1 MKLLDQLRNE
11 IRFRKYSI
19 RTEKSYADW
28 VKRFI
33 FFHQKK
39 HPKDMGEIEIKAY
52 LNWLANNRNVAAST
66 QNQALCSLLFL
77 YRYVLNK
84 EVTWVNEIAWAKK
97 PKKLP
102 VVFTRGEAKSIL
114 TLLSG
119 DSQLISYVIYGSGLR
134 VNECISLRIQ
144 DIDFGYKQIIVR
156 NAKGEKER
164 TTVLPESSIVDLQ
177 KQIAKVEIIHKNDLC
192 DGYGSVYLPYALKR
206 KYKNA
211 EKEFIWQYLFPS
223 KILSVD
229 PRSGTKQRHHIHV
242 SCPQKAVRKAVLQTR
257 LRKRGTCHSFRHSFA
272 THLLEDGYDIRT
284 IQKLISHKDVS
295 TTMIYT
301 HIKKK
306 GGQGV
311 QSPADRLSGST

>member
-284 IQKLISHKDVS
+284 IQELLGHEDVS

-301 HIKKK
+301 H
-306 GGQGV
+306 V
-311 QSPADRLSGST
+311 LQSGAKAVLSPVDKMFA

>member
-1 MKLLDQLRNE
+1 MKLLDQLRIE

-28 VKRFI
+28 VKRYI
-33 FFHQKK
+33 FFHNKK
-39 HPKDMGEIEIKAY
+39 HPKDMGNKEIKAY

-102 VVFTRGEAKSIL
+102 VVFTRGEAKNIL

-119 DSQLISYVIYGSGLR
+119 DSQLISYVMYGSGLR

-229 PRSGTKQRHHIHV
+229 PRSGTKQRHHIHA

-284 IQKLISHKDVS
+284 IQELLGHEDVS

-301 HIKKK
+301 H
-306 GGQGV
+306 V
-311 QSPADRLSGST
+311 LQSGAKAVLSPVDKMFA